1 MWFSHVYTYTSCW
14 YGTLRV
20 LPGDAAGPPCPTTV
34 SRFPFWKPGK
44 GRDTPL
50 KHVRTHQS
58 CNFAES
64 CTGPKALETF
74 YGFVAESG
82 LEIRNWCLQT
92 ILIRY
97 PDHLPKIEASHHIRV
112 HRNWLWRLAALWKRQ
127 LEPKEGEGKLSR
139 RVKPSCV
146 KVKCR
151 KTGFCEFVNIPRKKT
166 CWFWSC
172 RNQIAWLLEKLV
184 MLILSWFCW
193 RSDPDTC

>member
-58 CNFAES
+58 CNFSES

-139 RVKPSCV
+139 RVKPSRV

-151 KTGFCEFVNIPRKKT
+151 KTRLLWLCERSAEFV
-166 CWFWSC
+166 
-172 RNQIAWLLEKLV
+172 LKL
-184 MLILSWFCW
+184 
-193 RSDPDTC
+193 